1 MPSSTRA
8 SLMQTAESLLCTR
21 GYAGFSY
28 ADLAEAV
35 GIRKASIHHHFPAK
49 EDLGVAVVE
58 AYVERVARGLEGIE
72 HECPTVDDRLAA
84 FSQWFTQSMGRRQL
98 PLCGALAAEMTVLP
112 ERLQTLTRQFF
123 RLQLQWLQKVL
134 DEGKAAGQLPQDAD
148 TAARARQVLGLLE
161 GVSFIDWAL
170 NENPPSLASD
180 VLYRIAGVVRSQAAA
195 QRKHDV
201 S

>member
-1 MPSSTRA
+1 MNQTLPSGTRA

-21 GYAGFSY
+21 GYAAFSY

-58 AYVERVARGLEGIE
+58 AYVERVAQGLEGI
-72 HECPTVDDRLAA
+72 
-84 FSQWFTQSMGRRQL
+84 
-98 PLCGALAAEMTVLP
+98 
-112 ERLQTLTRQFF
+112 F

-148 TAARARQVLGLLE
+148 TAACARQVLGLLE

-170 NENPPSLASD
+170 NESPPSLAED
-180 VLYRIAGVVRSQAAA
+180 VLFRIAGVVRPQAAA
-195 QRKHDV
+195 RQT
-201 S
+201 